1 MKTLIDNDAIQIEI
15 TNVCPRHCGN
25 CTRFCSIV
33 PKPYFMPLYEVKN
46 AIDSMVGFLKMT
58 GIMGGEPLLHKDFAE
73 ICKYASSKIQKKQL
87 GLWTALPK
95 GFEHHA
101 EIICETFEH
110 IFVNDHEGPSIYHQS
125 PLIGIQEVFTNP
137 KEMWLHIDK
146 CWAQQSW
153 SASVNP
159 RGAWFCEIAASMSM
173 LFHEGFGW
181 PVEPEWWTRIPK
193 DYTEQME
200 RFCPRC
206 GFAVPT
212 DLRCSLE
219 EKDDV
224 SPLNHEALKD
234 KVRHPERL
242 NIVQPAATCK
252 PQPQMAAYKDTNYRN
267 RIAARY
273 GMRLFVNEMGF
284 WTPYMVNGNMTML
297 SKSVI
302 DTITERAAADENI
315 N

>member
-1 MKTLIDNDAIQIEI
+1 MRAIVSMDTVQIELL
-15 TNVCPRHCGN
+15 NKCWRRCGN
-25 CTRFCSIV
+25 CSRFVSLV
-33 PKPYFMPLYEVKN
+33 REPFMMDFETFKR
-46 AIDSMVGFLKMT
+46 AIDSMIGFPKMT
-58 GIMGGEPLLHKDFAE
+58 GFQGGDPLLHPDFE
-73 ICKYASSKIQKKQL
+73 RMCKYASSKIPKRQL
-87 GLWTALPK
+87 GLWTALPPGK
-95 GFEHHA
+95 EHFA
-101 EIICETFEH
+101 ELICETFEH
-110 IFVNDHEGPSIYHQS
+110 VFFNDHEGPSIYHQS
-125 PLIGIQEVFTNP
+125 ALIGAQEVYDNP
-137 KEMWLHIDK
+137 KERWIIQDK
-146 CWAQQSW
+146 CWVQESW

-219 EKDDV
+219 EKDDI
-224 SPLNHEALKD
+224 SPLNYEALKD

-242 NIVQPAATCK
+242 NVVKPAATCK

-267 RIAARY
+267 RIASRY

-284 WTPYMVNGNMTML
+284 WTPYMVKNNLTML
-297 SKSVI
+297 SKSVV
-302 DTITERAAADENI
+302 DTITERMAADA
-315 N
+315 